1 MASTVS
7 YIITNMRLVAPSKKV
22 AEKNPER
29 FATVHGTFHDAESNK
44 LSITSKNI
52 DREDAL
58 SDDFAVSVENGT
70 LTMPEGRR
78 GRKAAESLTDSAIA
92 DALELLR
99 NPEPEVEAEAEP
111 TPEPTPSKS
120 K

>member
-1 MASTVS
+1 MAITYFV
-7 YIITNMRLVAPSKKV
+7 TNMRFVRPSAKV

-29 FATVHGTFHDAESNK
+29 FGTVYGTFHDAEGQK

-58 SDDFAVSVENGT
+58 SDDFAISVADGT
-70 LTMPEGRR
+70 LTMPEGKR
-78 GRKAAESLTDSAIA
+78 GRKAVASLTDSDIEAQLA
-92 DALELLR
+92 ALR
-99 NPEPEVEAEAEP
+99 NPEPEAEPEAEP
-111 TPEPTPSKS
+111 VPSKC